1 MLDSPAYRVLSQA
14 AHRILARIEVELGR
28 HGGKDNGKLP
38 VTTDDFVEYGI
49 HRHAVGPAIRELEE
63 LGFIEVIRGHVGKAG
78 QRRPSLY
85 RLTYLHSF
93 GEDPT
98 NEWATVLTVEAA
110 EKIAKEARSR
120 KPSRQCR
127 KTPFLSAGK
136 RQFPVPEITTDTVA
150 ETITVSVPES
160 DIEDPNPQCR
170 NPSLLSRYS
179 IHLERES
186 QLGQDD
192 LAQGSEPGSKPSGG
206 SH

>member
-1 MLDSPAYRVLSQA
+1 MKKNSFTDAYVKRTFRMLDSPAYRVLSQA

-49 HRHAVGPAIRELEE
+49 HRHAIGPAIRELEE

-98 NEWATVLTVEAA
+98 NAD
-110 EKIAKEARSR
+110 S
-120 KPSRQCR
+120 
-127 KTPFLSAGK
+127 G
-136 RQFPVPEITTDTVA
+136 TDTVTVSA
-150 ETITVSVPES
+150 TVSVVISGTGNWRFPAL
-160 DIEDPNPQCR
+160 R
-170 NPSLLSRYS
+170 N
-179 IHLERES
+179 
-186 QLGQDD
+186 
-192 LAQGSEPGSKPSGG
+192 GG
-206 SH
+206 FRH